1 MFLVPDENVRGA
13 LAFHDAG
20 VPVLTEVDRKVKAP
34 VEVDGQASTVSDAVA
49 LADPT
54 TWPAQV
60 PLLVRA

>member
-20 VPVLTEVDRKVKAP
+20 VPVLAAVERNVKAP
-34 VEVDGQASTVSDAVA
+34 FEVAGQVSTVSDAVS

-54 TWPAQV
+54 T
-60 PLLVRA
+60 